1 MNLETV
7 RLIAKVLDNSWGR
20 ESSAD
25 GTYSIKYDLG
35 HDKLTLKFTTIVQ
48 FVSEDSLKPQVDA
61 ANSQAIQLV
70 DAKIADL
77 KRVYKEYVGKS
88 LKLEDLG
95 GQDDLE
101 LRQPVGPK
109 RVAYYRYNHVFDV
122 QD

>member
-7 RLIAKVLDNSWGR
+7 RLIARVLDSSWGR

-61 ANSQAIQLV
+61 ANNQANIKGISVSTLILGWV
-70 DAKIADL
+70 S
-77 KRVYKEYVGKS
+77 V
-88 LKLEDLG
+88 LEPNTRG
-95 GQDDLE
+95 
-101 LRQPVGPK
+101 
-109 RVAYYRYNHVFDV
+109 HVSFFV
-122 QD
+122 FA

>member
-7 RLIAKVLDNSWGR
+7 RLIGRVLDSSWGR

-35 HDKLTLKFTTIVQ
+35 HGKLTLKFTTIVQ
-48 FVSEDSLKPQVDA
+48 FASEDSLKPQVDA
-61 ANSQAIQLV
+61 ANNQAIQLV
-70 DAKIADL
+70 DAKVADL
-77 KRVYKEYVGKS
+77 KNAYKASIGKS

-101 LRQPVGPK
+101 LRQPVGPRK
-109 RVAYYRYNHVFDV
+109 VAYYRYNHVFDI

>member
-7 RLIAKVLDNSWGR
+7 RLIGDVLDNTWGR

-25 GTYSIKYDLG
+25 GTYSIKFSLDQ
-35 HDKLTLKFTTIVQ
+35 DRLTLKFTTVVQ
-48 FVSEDSLKPQVDA
+48 FAAEDSLKLQADA
-61 ANSQAIQLV
+61 ANNQAIQLI
-70 DAKIADL
+70 DARVADL
-77 KRVYKEYVGKS
+77 KNAYRASIGKT

-101 LRQPVGPK
+101 LRSPTGPRK
-109 RVAYYRYNHVFDV
+109 IAYYRYNHVFRV